1 VGPRN
6 SSSGY
11 DESESE
17 DSASPS
23 GASAENPRGSHASSS
38 RVSPGR
44 KGSPRPAANKSPAAK
59 PKKRKK
65 AGRPAT
71 AKPKQRKKP
80 GRKPKQAVPPPA
92 TTVGRGPVA
101 AAPASAIAS
110 AIAAADSQHPRM
122 AGPRGHLVASPREPE
137 SKYHIDEA
145 DDTLQ
150 VDDFVLAYDEDENCH
165 RPVRIVSVD
174 HAGPRPT
181 YETRIYGTYNPKG
194 LHKSKYLPAYVD
206 PKDGKLLFT
215 AKPKPRHEPWR
226 WQVHAAD
233 VCSMH
238 FVLKRFKVPQRV
250 HACRRRHQ

>member
-1 VGPRN
+1 VRPRS
-6 SSSGY
+6 SSSGS

-17 DSASPS
+17 DSVSPS
-23 GASAENPRGSHASSS
+23 DGSAENPRGSHASSS

-44 KGSPRPAANKSPAAK
+44 KGSLRPSANKSPAAK

-65 AGRPAT
+65 ASRPAT
-71 AKPKQRKKP
+71 ASKPKQRKKP
-80 GRKPKQAVPPPA
+80 DRPATAKPKQAVPPPA

-101 AAPASAIAS
+101 AAPASAID
-110 AIAAADSQHPRM
+110 AADSQHPRM
-122 AGPRGHLVASPREPE
+122 GPQGHLVASPREPE
-137 SKYHIDEA
+137 GKYHIDEA

-150 VDDFVLAYDEDENCH
+150 VDDFVLAYDEDENGH

-181 YETRIYGTYNPKG
+181 YETHIYGTYNPRG
-194 LHKSKYLPAYVD
+194 LHESKYLPAYVD

-215 AKPKPRHEPWR
+215 ATPKPRHEPWR

-250 HACRRRHQ
+250 HACRRCHQ